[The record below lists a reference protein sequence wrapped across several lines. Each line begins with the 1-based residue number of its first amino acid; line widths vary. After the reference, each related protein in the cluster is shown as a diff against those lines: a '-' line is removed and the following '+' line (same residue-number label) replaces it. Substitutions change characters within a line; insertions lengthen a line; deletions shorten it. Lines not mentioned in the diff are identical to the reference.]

1 MIMLYVKSFLI
12 LSVFLGILF
21 LVWRAYSH
29 FRSLPC
35 PSWLGWLVE
44 LDNPLA
50 KASNAAVIVKSLE
63 LQEGM
68 SVLDFGC
75 GPGRVTIPLARQVGS
90 LGKVVAFDIQQKMLE
105 KVRKKAEQNNLF
117 NIEYLCG
124 DGENIKLN
132 EQFDRVALVAVLGE
146 IPNKVGVLRSIRAAL
161 KDNGLVVIT
170 ETIFDPHF
178 QTQKVVENIALQAN
192 LQVKKIIGSWY
203 TYTMVLH
210 KGR

>member
-1 MIMLYVKSFLI
+1 MIV
-12 LSVFLGILF
+12 
-21 LVWRAYSH
+21 
-29 FRSLPC
+29 
-35 PSWLGWLVE
+35 
-44 LDNPLA
+44 
-50 KASNAAVIVKSLE
+50 
-63 LQEGM
+63 
-68 SVLDFGC
+68 
-75 GPGRVTIPLARQVGS
+75 
-90 LGKVVAFDIQQKMLE
+90 
-105 KVRKKAEQNNLF
+105 
-117 NIEYLCG
+117 
-124 DGENIKLN
+124 N